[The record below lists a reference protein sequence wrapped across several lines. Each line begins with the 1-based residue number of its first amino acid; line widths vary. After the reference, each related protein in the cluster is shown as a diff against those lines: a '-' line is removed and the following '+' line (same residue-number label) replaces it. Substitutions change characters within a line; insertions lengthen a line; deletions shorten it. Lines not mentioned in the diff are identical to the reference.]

1 MVVVVLVVVVV
12 FEMVMMIVSGD
23 SAGGGGDIGVGGDGY
38 HKSRKTAAVLHFFG
52 TKQIICCHQMAVPL
66 T

>member
-1 MVVVVLVVVVV
+1 MVIKVVMVL
-12 FEMVMMIVSGD
+12 EMAMMIDCGD
-23 SAGGGGDIGVGGDGY
+23 SDGGVGDIGGDGD
-38 HKSRKTAAVLHFFG
+38 HVSRTTAAVLHFFG

>member
-1 MVVVVLVVVVV
+1 MVIVMVVLVV
-12 FEMVMMIVSGD
+12 MIDGSD
-23 SAGGGGDIGVGGDGY
+23 SAGGGGDSGVNGVGGDGD
-38 HKSRKTAAVLHFFG
+38 HKSKRTAAVLHFFG